1 MRIPLLSSLLAV
13 AIAGGALAAQSAQ
26 APTPATTDA
35 DQSVES
41 PPVTFSLQIDYVE
54 VDASVTDEEGD
65 PVLDLQP
72 EDFEVLEDGVPQQVE
87 LFSLVNVPVTPSE
100 QPLFSDTPIEPDVR
114 SNLEFDGRRLCP
126 PA

>member
-1 MRIPLLSSLLAV
+1 MRLPLLSSLLAV

-41 PPVTFSLQIDYVE
+41 PHVTFSLQIDYVE
-54 VDASVTDEEGD
+54 VDVSVTDEEGN

-87 LFSLVNVPVTPSE
+87 LFSLVNVLVTPSE

-114 SNLEFDGRRLCP
+114 IQPGVRRPRLCP